1 VIGTFLNFGRCL
13 LVPWLGAA
21 LAITLV
27 LSGPA
32 AAHQRQ
38 LLQIEGAD
46 YLVVVGFLNEP
57 VFVGDKTGVDLIVM
71 TPDPSDPTDSFAPRA
86 KPVDGLDKSL
96 KVEVKAGPHA
106 RIFDLY
112 PAFRAPGRY
121 QAVFYPTVPTTYSFR
136 LFGTV
141 NRVPVDLTFT
151 CNPAGHVAFEDRT
164 VAKLSN
170 HVTRKVAI
178 GSFGCP
184 DRRDEVEF
192 PPPRRQ
198 P

>member
-1 VIGTFLNFGRCL
+1 MPTSLKFGRCL
-13 LVPWLGAA
+13 PVLWLGVLVA
-21 LAITLV
+21 TLV
-27 LSGPA
+27 LSCSA
-32 AAHQRQ
+32 DAHQRQ

-57 VFVGDKTGVDLIVM
+57 VFVGDKTGVDLIVQ
-71 TPDPSDPTDSFAPRA
+71 TPDPSDPTDSFAPKV
-86 KPVDGLDKSL
+86 KPVEGLEKNL

-106 RIFDLY
+106 RVFDLY

-141 NRVPVDLTFT
+141 NRVPVDVTFT

-164 VAKLSN
+164 AARLSS
-170 HVTRKVAI
+170 HVTRKVTI

-184 DRRDEVEF
+184 ERREEVEF
-192 PPPRRQ
+192 PPARRQ
-198 P
+198 Q